1 MSLGSVRV
9 LIDDEGMTIS
19 NPGGFIDGVNLKMI
33 EFMKDLSFLE
43 DLGRT
48 ILSPPVDLLNYLFKE
63 QKQIYRLQNLLRMSK
78 IDRGN
83 RYQYMC

>member
-1 MSLGSVRV
+1 MQCNELGLGR
-9 LIDDEGMTIS
+9 IREDE
-19 NPGGFIDGVNLKMI
+19 FL

-43 DLGRT
+43 DLGQT

-78 IDRGN
+78 TDRGN